1 MNRHW
6 MVTAATAAALTV
18 GQPALAQSIYG
29 EVTKV
34 DRAQQKIG
42 LKHDEIKNLDMPA
55 MSMVFRVK
63 DPAMLDAVKVG
74 DKVRF
79 DADKVNGQYTLIRI
93 SPAK

>member
-1 MNRHW
+1 MTRW
-6 MVTAATAAALTV
+6 KSVLAATAALLMGA
-18 GQPALAQSIYG
+18 PALAQSTYG

-34 DRAQQKIG
+34 DKAQQKIG
-42 LKHDEIKNLDMPA
+42 LKHEEIKNLDMPA

-63 DPAMLDAVKVG
+63 DPAMLEAVNVG

-79 DADKVNGQYTLIRI
+79 DADKVSGQYTIVRI